1 MSSQA
6 EALQQTIAYFKTTGE
21 REAAPLRSTVA
32 PFRPA
37 HPLPAAARTAA
48 PAAFVDYTHF

>member
-6 EALQQTIAYFKTTGE
+6 EALQQTIAYFKTTGD
-21 REAAPLRSTVA
+21 REVAPPRSTVA

-37 HPLPAAARTAA
+37 HPLPAVARPAA